1 MHSKIGMVVL
11 FETAFE
17 TIETPFC
24 NSSRGQIICMVALSF
39 LLIDRFIIYIVVVV
53 GVGDIGDNSK
63 KPRTY
68 AAYRR
73 KILGI
78 TCG

>member
-1 MHSKIGMVVL
+1 
-11 FETAFE
+11 
-17 TIETPFC
+17 
-24 NSSRGQIICMVALSF
+24 MVALSF

-63 KPRTY
+63 KPRVY

-78 TCG
+78 TWG

>member
-1 MHSKIGMVVL
+1 
-11 FETAFE
+11 
-17 TIETPFC
+17 
-24 NSSRGQIICMVALSF
+24 MVALSF

-63 KPRTY
+63 KLRIY

-78 TCG
+78 TWG

>member
-1 MHSKIGMVVL
+1 
-11 FETAFE
+11 
-17 TIETPFC
+17 
-24 NSSRGQIICMVALSF
+24 MVALSF

-63 KPRTY
+63 KPRIY

-73 KILGI
+73 KILWI
-78 TCG
+78 TGQVIHNIPNRSPKLNQEPG

>member
-1 MHSKIGMVVL
+1 MM
-11 FETAFE
+11 
-17 TIETPFC
+17 
-24 NSSRGQIICMVALSF
+24 ALSF

-63 KPRTY
+63 KTRIY

-78 TCG
+78 TWG

>member
-1 MHSKIGMVVL
+1 
-11 FETAFE
+11 
-17 TIETPFC
+17 
-24 NSSRGQIICMVALSF
+24 MVALSF

-63 KPRTY
+63 KPRIY

-78 TCG
+78 TLWITGQVIHNIPNRSPKLSQEPG